1 MRKGRRPP
9 SRPRPRHPE
18 PAAPR
23 AVRKHVLKEGTMTR
37 PRFALVAAAVLT
49 ALVSG
54 VQGRADVNDANLQ
67 FQLGTLLFDE
77 TRYREALE
85 AFRKAVS
92 AESKG
97 ISVQARIG
105 VVKSAL
111 RLGEFIEAQREA
123 TTLKQQAP
131 RSADV
136 MAVHADA
143 LWSAGLFDE
152 AHQEFT
158 DALKLEPDLSR
169 GRHGLARALASQNKL
184 EEALNEAQAA
194 LKVSPRDEEIHHTVG
209 SIFERMRRYEQAAA
223 AYGNYVNL
231 LPNKDRSDKAA
242 WSRSQIRFLR
252 SFAEREPIFIDEAS
266 SSLIHTV
273 DFRVV
278 DDKVIVKARVNGG
291 RPQDFVL
298 DTGSE
303 LTTISRQTASSAVV
317 RPITYTLSA
326 GVGEVGLRGLQLGRL
341 DSLEI
346 GTLKVTNVPALIKAP
361 ALRGIPKRET
371 ESFSP
376 LGLGLSMTIDY
387 AAHKLSIGK
396 TLPPEKAE
404 FTLPMRH
411 HRLTLVRGMI
421 NQTRPTYFVVDTG
434 GEVIS
439 ISTVTAEELN
449 QTLPRKIALRVY
461 GTSGWDRDAFLMPG
475 VNLKFNQINYNN
487 FAVVVLNLQAPSVLL
502 GFQVG
507 GIVGHKFLSPYRVT
521 LDLERS
527 QLRMSKAAAA
537 N

>member
-1 MRKGRRPP
+1 MLIQPRK
-9 SRPRPRHPE
+9 
-18 PAAPR
+18 
-23 AVRKHVLKEGTMTR
+23 
-37 PRFALVAAAVLT
+37 ALVAMAVLA
-49 ALVSG
+49 ALASG
-54 VQGRADVNDANLQ
+54 VQGRALGDDAALQ
-67 FQLGTLLFDE
+67 FQLGTLLFEE

-85 AFRKAVS
+85 AFRKAVD
-92 AESKG
+92 ADSK
-97 ISVQARIG
+97 SLSMRARMG

-111 RLGEFIEAQREA
+111 RLGEFLEAQKTA
-123 TTLKQQAP
+123 QVLKQQDPKNAEVL
-131 RSADV
+131 SL
-136 MAVHADA
+136 HADA

-152 AHQEFT
+152 AHEEFK
-158 DALKLEPDLSR
+158 DALALVPDLSR
-169 GRHGLARALASQNKL
+169 GHHGLARALASQNKL
-184 EEALNEAQAA
+184 DEALNEAQVA
-194 LKVSPRDEEIHHTVG
+194 LKLAPRDEEAHHTVG
-209 SIFERMRRYEQAAA
+209 AVFERMRRYEQAAA

-231 LPNKDRSDKAA
+231 LPNKDRSDKAS

-252 SFAEREPIFIDEAS
+252 SFGEREPIAMDAEAADG
-266 SSLIHTV
+266 LHTV
-273 DFRVV
+273 DFRIV

-303 LTTISRQTASSAVV
+303 LTTISRQTASSGAV

-341 DSLEI
+341 DTFEV
-346 GTLKVTNVPALIKAP
+346 GTMKLSNVPTLIKAP

-387 AAHKLSIGK
+387 ATHKLTMGRK
-396 TLPPEKAE
+396 LPEEPAE

-411 HRLTLVRGMI
+411 HRLSMVRGLI

-439 ISTVTAEELN
+439 ISTATAEELDHDM
-449 QTLPRKIALRVY
+449 PRKIALRVY

-475 VNLKFNQINYNN
+475 VNLKFQDILFNN

-507 GIVGHKFLSPYRVT
+507 GIVGHRFLSPYRVS
-521 LDLERS
+521 LDLDRS
-527 QLRMSKAAAA
+527 ELRMTKAT

>member
-1 MRKGRRPP
+1 M
-9 SRPRPRHPE
+9 S
-18 PAAPR
+18 
-23 AVRKHVLKEGTMTR
+23 R
-37 PRFALVAAAVLT
+37 PRFALVAVALLT
-49 ALVSG
+49 ALVPG
-54 VQGRADVNDANLQ
+54 VQGRADQQDANLQ
-67 FQLGTLLFDE
+67 FQLGTMLFEE

-85 AFRKAVS
+85 AFRKALT
-92 AESKG
+92 ADSKTV
-97 ISVQARIG
+97 SVQARIG
-105 VVKSAL
+105 LIKSAL
-111 RLGEFIEAQREA
+111 RLGEFNEAQREA
-123 TTLKQQAP
+123 ATLKLQEP
-131 RSADV
+131 RSAEV
-136 MAVHADA
+136 LAVHADA

-152 AHQEFT
+152 AHQEFL
-158 DALKLEPDLSR
+158 DALKIAPELSR
-169 GRHGLARALASQNKL
+169 GHHGLARALASQNKL

-194 LKVSPRDEEIHHTVG
+194 LKSSPRDEEIHHTVG

-252 SFAEREPIFIDEAS
+252 SFAEREPIAIEEMATS
-266 SSLIHTV
+266 QLHTV
-273 DFRVV
+273 DFRIV
-278 DDKVIVKARVNGG
+278 DDKVIVKAKVNGG

-341 DSLEI
+341 DTLEI
-346 GTLKVTNVPALIKAP
+346 GTLKISNVPALIKAP
-361 ALRGIPKRET
+361 PLRGIPKRET

-387 AAHKLSIGK
+387 ASHKLSLARH
-396 TLPPEKAE
+396 LPEEKAE

-411 HRLTLVRGMI
+411 HRLSMVRGLL
-421 NQTRPTYFVVDTG
+421 NDKRPTYFVVDTG

-439 ISTVTAEELN
+439 ISTATAEELDHDI
-449 QTLPRKIALRVY
+449 PRKIALRVY

-507 GIVGHKFLSPYRVT
+507 GIVGHKFLSPYRVS
-521 LDLERS
+521 LDLDRS
-527 QLRMSKAAAA
+527 QLRMSKAASSAH
-537 N
+537 

>member
-1 MRKGRRPP
+1 M
-9 SRPRPRHPE
+9 
-18 PAAPR
+18 
-23 AVRKHVLKEGTMTR
+23 
-37 PRFALVAAAVLT
+37 ALVAAAVLA

-54 VQGRADVNDANLQ
+54 VQGRAPGDDAALQ
-67 FQLGTLLFDE
+67 FQLGTLLFEE

-85 AFRKAVS
+85 AFRKAVGADDKS
-92 AESKG
+92 MA
-97 ISVQARIG
+97 VQARIG

-111 RLGEFIEAQREA
+111 RLGEFLEAQKEA
-123 TTLKQQAP
+123 QTLKQQDP
-131 RSADV
+131 RSAEV
-136 MAVHADA
+136 LSVHADA

-152 AHQEFT
+152 AHAEFQ
-158 DALKLEPDLSR
+158 DALALEPGLSR
-169 GRHGLARALASQNKL
+169 GHHGLARALASQNKL
-184 EEALNEAQAA
+184 EDALNEAQAA
-194 LKVSPRDEEIHHTVG
+194 LKLSPRDEEVHHTVG
-209 SIFERMRRYEQAAA
+209 AIFERMRRYEQAAV

-231 LPNKDRSDKAA
+231 LPNKDRSDKAS

-252 SFAEREPIFIDEAS
+252 SFGEREPIAMDDEAAVG
-266 SSLIHTV
+266 LHTV
-273 DFRVV
+273 DFRIV
-278 DDKVIVKARVNGG
+278 DDKVIVKAKINGG

-303 LTTISRQTASSAVV
+303 LTTISRQTASSGAV

-341 DSLEI
+341 DTLEI
-346 GTLKVTNVPALIKAP
+346 GTMKLSNVPALIKAP

-387 AAHKLSIGK
+387 ATHKL
-396 TLPPEKAE
+396 TLGRHLPAE
-404 FTLPMRH
+404 QAGFTLPMRH
-411 HRLTLVRGMI
+411 HRLSMVRGLI
-421 NQTRPTYFVVDTG
+421 NQTRPTYFVIDTG

-439 ISTVTAEELN
+439 ISTATADDLDHD
-449 QTLPRKIALRVY
+449 LPRKIALRVY

-475 VNLKFNQINYNN
+475 LNLKFQDIAFNN

-507 GIVGHKFLSPYRVT
+507 GIVGHKFLSPYRVS
-521 LDLERS
+521 LDLDRS
-527 QLRMSKAAAA
+527 ELRMTKAM

>member
-1 MRKGRRPP
+1 MPI
-9 SRPRPRHPE
+9 RPR
-18 PAAPR
+18 
-23 AVRKHVLKEGTMTR
+23 L
-37 PRFALVAAAVLT
+37 ALVATALLV

-54 VQGRADVNDANLQ
+54 VHGRDVNDAGLQ
-67 FQLGTLLFDE
+67 FQLGTLLFE
-77 TRYREALE
+77 ESRYREALE
-85 AFRKAVS
+85 AFRKAIS
-92 AESKG
+92 ADSKS
-97 ISVQARIG
+97 ISIQARIG

-111 RLGEFIEAQREA
+111 RLGEFIEAQHAA
-123 TTLKQQAP
+123 TTLKQQDP

-136 MAVHADA
+136 LAVHADA

-152 AHQEFT
+152 AHQEYK
-158 DALKLEPDLSR
+158 DALVLVPDLSR
-169 GRHGLARALASQNKL
+169 GHHGLARALASQNKL
-184 EEALNEAQAA
+184 EDALNEAQLA
-194 LKVSPRDEEIHHTVG
+194 LKLSPRDEEIHHTVG

-252 SFAEREPIFIDEAS
+252 SFGEREPIAVDDDAANN
-266 SSLIHTV
+266 LHTV
-273 DFRVV
+273 DFRVI

-341 DSLEI
+341 DTLEI
-346 GTLKVTNVPALIKAP
+346 GTLKLSNVPTLIKAP

-387 AAHKLSIGK
+387 ATRKLSIGRK
-396 TLPPEKAE
+396 LPEEPAE
-404 FTLPMRH
+404 FRLPMRH
-411 HRLTLVRGMI
+411 HRLSLVRGLL
-421 NQTRPTYFVVDTG
+421 NDKRPTYFVVDTG

-439 ISTVTAEELN
+439 ISTTTAEDLDHEM
-449 QTLPRKIALRVY
+449 TRKIALRVY

-475 VNLKFNQINYNN
+475 VDLKFNQINFKN

-507 GIVGHKFLSPYRVT
+507 GIVGHKFLSPYRVS
-521 LDLERS
+521 LDLDRS
-527 QLRMSKAAAA
+527 ELRMSKTG

>member
-1 MRKGRRPP
+1 MLIQPRK
-9 SRPRPRHPE
+9 
-18 PAAPR
+18 
-23 AVRKHVLKEGTMTR
+23 
-37 PRFALVAAAVLT
+37 ALVAMAVLA
-49 ALVSG
+49 ALASG
-54 VQGRADVNDANLQ
+54 VQGRALGDDAALQ
-67 FQLGTLLFDE
+67 FQLGTLLFEE

-85 AFRKAVS
+85 AFRKAVD
-92 AESKG
+92 ADSK
-97 ISVQARIG
+97 SLSMRARMG

-111 RLGEFIEAQREA
+111 RLGEFLEAQKTA
-123 TTLKQQAP
+123 QVLKQQDPKNAEVL
-131 RSADV
+131 SL
-136 MAVHADA
+136 HADA

-152 AHQEFT
+152 AHEEFK
-158 DALKLEPDLSR
+158 DALALVPDLSR
-169 GRHGLARALASQNKL
+169 GHHGLARALASQNKL
-184 EEALNEAQAA
+184 DEALNEAQVA
-194 LKVSPRDEEIHHTVG
+194 LKLAPRDEEAHHTVG
-209 SIFERMRRYEQAAA
+209 AVFERMRRYEQAAA

-231 LPNKDRSDKAA
+231 LPNKDRSDKAS

-252 SFAEREPIFIDEAS
+252 SFGEREPIAMAAEAADG
-266 SSLIHTV
+266 LHTV
-273 DFRVV
+273 DFRIV

-303 LTTISRQTASSAVV
+303 LTTISRQTASSGAV

-341 DSLEI
+341 DTFEV
-346 GTLKVTNVPALIKAP
+346 GTMKLSNVPTLIKAP

-387 AAHKLSIGK
+387 ATHKLTMGRK
-396 TLPPEKAE
+396 LPEEPAE

-411 HRLTLVRGMI
+411 HRLSMVRGLI

-439 ISTVTAEELN
+439 ISTATAEELDHDM
-449 QTLPRKIALRVY
+449 PRKIALRVY

-475 VNLKFNQINYNN
+475 VNLKFQNILFNN

-507 GIVGHKFLSPYRVT
+507 GIVGHRFLSPYRVS
-521 LDLERS
+521 LDLDRS
-527 QLRMSKAAAA
+527 ELRMTKAM

>member
-1 MRKGRRPP
+1 
-9 SRPRPRHPE
+9 
-18 PAAPR
+18 
-23 AVRKHVLKEGTMTR
+23 MTR
-37 PRFALVAAAVLT
+37 PRFALIALAVFAALA
-49 ALVSG
+49 SG
-54 VQGRADVNDANLQ
+54 VQGRSDNNDANLQ
-67 FQLGTLLFDE
+67 LQLGTLLFEE

-85 AFRKAVS
+85 AFRKAIP
-92 AESKG
+92 AESKTV
-97 ISVQARIG
+97 SAQARIG

-123 TTLKQQAP
+123 NVLKQMEP
-131 RSADV
+131 RSAEV
-136 MAVHADA
+136 LAIHADA

-152 AHQEFT
+152 AHQEFN
-158 DALKLEPDLSR
+158 DALKLVPDLSR

-194 LKVSPRDEEIHHTVG
+194 LKMSPRDEEIHHTVG

-252 SFAEREPIFIDEAS
+252 SFAEREPMAIEETAENQ
-266 SSLIHTV
+266 IHTV

-278 DDKVIVKARVNGG
+278 DEKVIVKAKVNGG

-303 LTTISRQTASSAVV
+303 LTTISRQTASSATV

-341 DSLEI
+341 DTLEI
-346 GTLKVTNVPALIKAP
+346 GTLKVSNVPALIKAP

-387 AAHKLSIGK
+387 ATNKLSLGRH
-396 TLPPEKAE
+396 LPEETAE

-411 HRLTLVRGMI
+411 HRLSMVRGML
-421 NQTRPTYFVVDTG
+421 NDKRPTYFVVDTG

-439 ISTVTAEELN
+439 ISTATAEELDHDI
-449 QTLPRKIALRVY
+449 PRKIALRVY

-507 GIVGHKFLSPYRVT
+507 GIVGHKFLSKYRVSI
-521 LDLERS
+521 DLERS
-527 QLRMSKAAAA
+527 MLRLKQL
-537 N
+537 